1 LEKEWQDGSNL
12 TGLWIA
18 LHPQDKRDKSLKRL
32 EKLKE
37 KNFAGK
43 GDLQDFLLAKNG
55 SMKMD

>member
-1 LEKEWQDGSNL
+1 
-12 TGLWIA
+12 
-18 LHPQDKRDKSLKRL
+18 L

-55 SMKMD
+55 SMKMDWQTIIRIQTFGQIFNNQTTKPV